1 MSTLAFAIIEL
12 PLVIFLIGLVASVIV
27 ALPGE
32 PRRWVLLSG
41 LAVLA
46 VLVLRARLRP
56 GRDPRVDVPDGHQGS
71 ELDVPDR

>member
-1 MSTLAFAIIEL
+1 MSPLAFAFIEL
-12 PLVIFLIGLVASVIV
+12 PLVMIIIGFVAGVIA
-27 ALPGE
+27 ALPAG

-71 ELDVPDR
+71 ELDVSDR

>member
-1 MSTLAFAIIEL
+1 MTPLAFAFIEL
-12 PLVIFLIGLVASVIV
+12 PLAMIIIAFVTGVIV
-27 ALPGE
+27 ALPAE

-56 GRDPRVDVPDGHQGS
+56 GRDRRVDAPDGHDGP
-71 ELDVPDR
+71 ELDALDR